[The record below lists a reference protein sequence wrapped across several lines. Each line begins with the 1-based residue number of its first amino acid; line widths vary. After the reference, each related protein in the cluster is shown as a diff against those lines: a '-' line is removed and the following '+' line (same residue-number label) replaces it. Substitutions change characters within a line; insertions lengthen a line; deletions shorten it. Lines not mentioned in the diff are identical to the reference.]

1 VVCDRLGI
9 APSEVMAFGDAPND
23 LTMIEF
29 AGLGVAMG
37 NACPELKAAANT
49 VTLTNDDDGIAHML
63 AQHFG

>member
-1 VVCDRLGI
+1 
-9 APSEVMAFGDAPND
+9 MAFGDAPND